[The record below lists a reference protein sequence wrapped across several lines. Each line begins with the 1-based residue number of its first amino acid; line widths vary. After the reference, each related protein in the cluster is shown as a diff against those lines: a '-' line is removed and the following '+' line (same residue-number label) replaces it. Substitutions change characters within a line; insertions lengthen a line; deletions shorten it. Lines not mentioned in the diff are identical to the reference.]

1 MEIVRVID
9 ITYHVFYGVEIG
21 YLINQSNLYS
31 ININNKQKVSISNAQ
46 TSAYLNKSIGK
57 VINVIAPRQK
67 EVNLLLLNNVEI
79 FLNKNRVL
87 SCRVRILDYTVN
99 LQSISKYNVTSLI
112 SEKYFTNTKLQ
123 NLFTVDSSVSY
134 RYKVETKIL
143 E

>member
-1 MEIVRVID
+1 MEIVRVMD

-21 YLINQSNLYS
+21 YLINQSNLYN
-31 ININNKQKVSISNAQ
+31 ININNKQEVSISNAQ

-79 FLNKNRVL
+79 FLNKKRVL

-99 LQSISKYNVTSLI
+99 LQSISKY
-112 SEKYFTNTKLQ
+112 
-123 NLFTVDSSVSY
+123 TVDSSVSY